1 MKLEA
6 MRVSNLIKVLVD
18 TLAEHGDIA
27 VHANLETRDGTIV
40 GCGSQD
46 PVPVYGVDA
55 YHHGPRSSEVA
66 VRIYV
71 DDKDD

>member
-27 VHANLETRDGTIV
+27 VHANLETRG
-40 GCGSQD
+40 GSQD

-55 YHHGPRSSEVA
+55 YHHGPRRSEVA

-71 DDKDD
+71 DDKAA